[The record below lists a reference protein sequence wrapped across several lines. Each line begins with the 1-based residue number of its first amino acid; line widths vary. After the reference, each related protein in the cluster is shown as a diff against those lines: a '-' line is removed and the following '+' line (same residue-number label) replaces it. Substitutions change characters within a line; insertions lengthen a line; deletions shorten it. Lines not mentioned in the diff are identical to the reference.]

1 MTDSVIYSM
10 LELPTA
16 SQSQN
21 DYRPQQEASSSR
33 LSLSCRVAIA
43 LGLLTAI
50 LTSLLLYQ
58 WIRGQGSPDS
68 TCASCPSCPDLW
80 MRYGSHCYYFSV
92 ERKDWN
98 SSREF
103 CLAKDAHLLMF
114 TDTQEMSL
122 LKDFVDKDFHWI
134 GLRDTSGWRW
144 EDGSALNYSRIL
156 SNSLVQKCGTMNK
169 NGLQASSCEVPLPW
183 ICKKVR
189 L

>member
-10 LELPTA
+10 LEFPTA
-16 SQSQN
+16 SQAQN

-33 LSLSCRVAIA
+33 LSPSCRVAIA

-58 WIRGQGSPDS
+58 WIRGQGSTDS
-68 TCASCPSCPDLW
+68 TCTSCPSCPDLW

-92 ERKDWN
+92 EKKDWM
-98 SSREF
+98 SSQEF

-122 LKDFVDKDFHWI
+122 LKDFINKDFHWI
-134 GLRDTSGWRW
+134 GLRNSSGWRW
-144 EDGSALNYSRIL
+144 EDGSTLNSSRIV
-156 SNSLVQKCGTMNK
+156 SNSFVQKCGTISK
-169 NGLQASSCEVPLPW
+169 EGLQASSCEVPLLW

>member
-58 WIRGQGSPDS
+58 WIRGQGKLPRS

-98 SSREF
+98 ST
-103 CLAKDAHLLMF
+103 KDAHLLMF